1 MQDLQIGATYR
12 HYKDKLYKV
21 LGTVRH
27 SETLEELVLYEALY
41 QNPSGNLWVRPKAM
55 FLEVV
60 STPTYQGP
68 RFRLEHPVSDGRT

>member
-1 MQDLQIGATYR
+1 MQELKTGATYR

-27 SETLEELVLYEALY
+27 SESLEELVLYEALY
-41 QNPSGNLWVRPKAM
+41 PNSLGSLWVRPKAM
-55 FLEVV
+55 FLDEV

-68 RFRLEHPVSDGRT
+68 RFRLERTTDES